1 MILSYSPFQ
10 LKFKHPFGVSGH
22 TRSETLSV
30 FIAIEE
36 NGLIGYGEAC
46 LPAYL
51 GETLEGTVNFFK
63 KAAVYLKSLN
73 SQYAFED
80 ILSVLD
86 SFDSDC
92 NAAKAAIDIALC
104 DLYAK
109 LSQQSFSDWQQI
121 PFKVSMSTSFTI
133 GIDNKEKIIQKIE
146 EAKYFSILKI
156 KAGTK
161 DDVDL
166 IKFIRQHSQ
175 KPLYVDVNQGW
186 TNAEEAL
193 KIIDWM
199 KDQGV
204 LLIEQ
209 PLAKEQK
216 KDMQWLSARSPLP
229 IFADESV
236 KRYQDLIELDSAF
249 AGINIKL
256 MKCTGL
262 IEAIKMIKYCKLNHI
277 QIFLGCMAESSC
289 ATGAMAQLMAFADYV
304 DLDAP
309 QLYLNDPFKGP
320 TYSNGAIF
328 IQKAPGIGV
337 EPLVKFNWMN

>member
-1 MILSYSPFQ
+1 MILSFQPFQ

-22 TRSETLSV
+22 TRSETTSV
-30 FIAIEE
+30 FVTIEQ
-36 NGLIGYGEAC
+36 NHCIGYGEAC

-51 GETLEGTVNFFK
+51 GETLEGTLLFLK
-63 KAAVYLKSLN
+63 KAGTLLKTVHSTVAITEIL
-73 SQYAFED
+73 SAID
-80 ILSVLD
+80 ILDHS
-86 SFDSDC
+86 C

-109 LSQQSFSDWQQI
+109 LSQQSFCEWQKI
-121 PFKVSMSTSFTI
+121 PFKNSMPTSFTI
-133 GIDNKEKIIQKIE
+133 GIDHKEKIIQKIK
-146 EAKYFSILKI
+146 EAEHFSILKI

-166 IKFIRQHSQ
+166 IKFIRQHTQ
-175 KPLYVDVNQGW
+175 KPLYIDVNQGW

-193 KIIDWM
+193 KLIDWM

-209 PLAKEQK
+209 PLPKEK
-216 KDMQWLSARSPLP
+216 KKEMQWLSARSALP

-236 KRYQDLIELDSAF
+236 KRYQDLIELDGAF

-262 IEAIKMIKYCKLNHI
+262 MEAIKMIQYCKINRL

-320 TYSNGAIF
+320 SYANGEVM
-328 IQKAPGIGV
+328 IQKGLGLAV
-337 EPLVKFNWMN
+337 EPIINVME